1 MKHLSNTSW
10 LLSAIVLLCGCGGYQ
25 GGGGYQGSTGGGAGG
40 VTSPPPSSGPNVAGN
55 WQFSTTS
62 TAGMP
67 TATIAGGINQSGS
80 SVSGAVHV
88 EGSKCFDRLTT
99 IALTGTLTGS
109 DISLTSTSVGGQ
121 VLTLTGSISN
131 IGSGFTGTY
140 IINGGCANGDHGTVT
155 GRDVGVIRGSL
166 DATFTT
172 SGGETFDMGG
182 YINGGNAGFES
193 ADSEGSF
200 GISGTATFGT
210 SCFGSGD
217 IVAGTFPSGS
227 FMIGTS
233 VVLAIQT
240 NNGTFIFVGTD
251 TDHGGIGSISGE
263 YTVTGGTCAQSGTA
277 LLHDDPWGY

>member
-1 MKHLSNTSW
+1 M
-10 LLSAIVLLCGCGGYQ
+10 
-25 GGGGYQGSTGGGAGG
+25 
-40 VTSPPPSSGPNVAGN
+40 PP
-55 WQFSTTS
+55 
-62 TAGMP
+62 
-67 TATIAGGINQSGS
+67 ATIAGGINQSGS

-99 IALTGTLTGS
+99 IGLTGTLTGG

-121 VLTLTGSISN
+121 VLTLTGSISD
-131 IGSGFTGTY
+131 IGNAFTGTY
-140 IINGGCANGDHGTVT
+140 TINGGCANGDHGTVT
-155 GRDVGVIRGSL
+155 GWEAGVIRGSL
-166 DATFTT
+166 DGTFTT

-182 YINGGNAGFES
+182 YINAGNAGFES

-210 SCFGSGD
+210 SCFGSGN

-240 NNGTFIFVGTD
+240 NNGTIIFVGTD

-263 YTVTGGTCAQSGTA
+263 YTVTGGTCDQTGTA

>member
-1 MKHLSNTSW
+1 MKHLSSTSW

-25 GGGGYQGSTGGGAGG
+25 GGGYPGSTGGGAGG
-40 VTSPPPSSGPNVAGN
+40 VTLPPPSSGPNVAGN

-67 TATIAGGINQSGS
+67 SATIAGGINQSGS

-121 VLTLTGSISN
+121 VLTLTGSISG
-131 IGSGFTGTY
+131 IGNAFTGTY
-140 IINGGCANGDHGTVT
+140 TINGGCANGEQGTVT
-155 GRDVGVIRGSL
+155 GRAVGVVRGSL
-166 DATFTT
+166 SGTFTT

-182 YINGGNAGFES
+182 YINPGYAGFES
-193 ADSEGSF
+193 ASPEGSF
-200 GISGTATFGT
+200 GISGTANFGT
-210 SCFGSGD
+210 SCFGSGT

-240 NNGTFIFVGTD
+240 DNGTFIFVGTD
-251 TDHGGIGSISGE
+251 TDHGGIGAISGE
-263 YTVTGGTCAQSGTA
+263 YTVTGGTCDQTGTA
-277 LLHDDPWGY
+277 LLHADPWGY

>member
-1 MKHLSNTSW
+1 MKLWASTSW
-10 LLSAIVLLCGCGGYQ
+10 LLSAAVLLCGCGG
-25 GGGGYQGSTGGGAGG
+25 GGYQGPIGGAPEGAGG

-67 TATIAGGINQSGS
+67 PATIAGGINQSGS

-99 IALTGTLTGS
+99 IGLTGTLTGS

-121 VLTLTGSISN
+121 VLTLTVSISG
-131 IGSGFTGTY
+131 IGNAFTGTY
-140 IINGGCANGDHGTVT
+140 TINGGCANGDHGTVT
-155 GRDVGVIRGSL
+155 GREVGVIRGALSG
-166 DATFTT
+166 TFTT
-172 SGGETFDMGG
+172 FGGETFDMEG
-182 YINGGNAGFES
+182 YINPGYAS
-193 ADSEGSF
+193 SEGSF

-210 SCFGSGD
+210 SCFGSGR

-240 NNGTFIFVGTD
+240 DNGTFIFVGTD
-251 TDHGGIGSISGE
+251 TDHGGIGEISGE
-263 YTVTGGTCAQSGTA
+263 YTVTGGTCDQTGTA
-277 LLHDDPWGY
+277 LLNDDPWGY